1 MSSELEKIRNIGIIA
16 HIDAGKTTTTER
28 ILFYTGREHKM
39 GEVDQ
44 GTATMDWMSQEQER
58 GITITSAATTCTWND
73 HQINIIDTP
82 GHVDF
87 TAEVERSLRVLDGAV
102 GVFCGVGGV
111 EAQSETVWQQADTY
125 DIPRIA
131 YVNKLDRM
139 GADFRSVL
147 KEIEEELDANPVPVT
162 IPIGSGDDLEGVI
175 DLIDMDALYFD
186 QESKGA
192 RIERES
198 IPESEQDEA
207 ENAREALLE
216 AACDFSDELMMKYLE
231 DQEITTELLIS
242 ALRTGTLEEQVVL
255 TYGGASLH
263 NIGVQPLMDG
273 ICHFLP
279 SPPDIPAVE
288 GVNPE
293 TEEPLYRKPDPDGPL
308 SALVFKTDTD
318 QHGELAYTRIYS
330 GTLRSGDRIYNA
342 TQDSMERVTAIYNM
356 HAHSRTE
363 VDEARAGRIVAVM
376 GFSNTRTGDT
386 LCTPGEEILLEQV
399 SFPETV
405 IDMAVEPK
413 SSSDREKLNEA
424 LEKMALDD
432 PTFQVREEEETG
444 QKIVSG
450 MGELHLEVLRERI
463 MEEFNVEARV
473 GEVRVSYREQV
484 SEPVQATGKFQQSSG
499 DRTEFAGVTV
509 ELEPNDSSLS
519 PRIELALE
527 NEDDL
532 PKELVPSIEDGL
544 ESGGAG
550 GGMTGFPLIY
560 TTIRGIR
567 AEVGSDQYSRNAFEA
582 AAARAVRQALQQ
594 AGCEILE
601 PIMRLEVVA
610 PSDFLGAIVEDLNR
624 RRAEIEE
631 IDHQDEDR
639 IIHAFVPISE
649 MIGYATSIRSLT
661 EGRGTYTLEPHDYRA
676 LPEKVREERFGEM
689 I

>member
-1 MSSELEKIRNIGIIA
+1 MSSELHDIRNIGIIA

-28 ILFYTGREHKM
+28 ILYYTGREHKM

-58 GITITSAATTCTWND
+58 GITITSAATTCTWNN
-73 HQINIIDTP
+73 HQVNIIDTP

-111 EAQSETVWQQADTY
+111 EAQSETVWDQADTY
-125 DIPRIA
+125 EIPRIA

-139 GADFRSVL
+139 GADYRNVMD
-147 KEIEEELDANPVPVT
+147 EMVEELDANPVPVT

-175 DLIDMDALYFD
+175 DLIGMDALYFD

-192 RIERES
+192 KIDRKE
-198 IPESEQDEA
+198 IPEFMQEEA
-207 ENAREALLE
+207 EEARDNLVE
-216 AACDFSDELMMKYLE
+216 AACDFSDELMMAYLE
-231 DQEITTELLIS
+231 DHPIEDEELIG
-242 ALRTGTLEEQVVL
+242 ALREGTLQEKIVP
-255 TYGGASLH
+255 TYAGSSLH
-263 NIGVQPLMDG
+263 NIGVQPMMDG
-273 ICHFLP
+273 IGSFLP
-279 SPPDIPAVE
+279 SPLDVPPVE
-288 GVNPE
+288 GIDPD
-293 TEEPLYRKPDPDGPL
+293 TEETIHRKPDPDEPF

-330 GTLRSGDRIYNA
+330 GTLQQGDQIYNA
-342 TQDSMERVTAIYNM
+342 TNETMERVTAIYNM

-363 VDEARAGRIVAVM
+363 VDEARAGRIVALM
-376 GFSNTRTGDT
+376 GFSETRTGDT
-386 LCTPGEEILLEQV
+386 LCTPGEEIILEQV

-413 SSSDREKLNEA
+413 SSDEREKLNEA

-463 MEEFNVEARV
+463 MEEYNVEARV

-484 SEPVQATGKFQQSSG
+484 SGPVRATGTFEQTSG
-499 DRTEFAGVTV
+499 EKTEYASVTV
-509 ELEPNDSSLS
+509 ELEPNEESLS
-519 PRIELALE
+519 PQVEMSLE

-532 PKELVPSIEDGL
+532 PMELIPSIQEGL

-567 AEVGSDQYSRNAFEA
+567 ADLRDRYSRNAFEA
-582 AAARAVRQALQQ
+582 AAARAVREGLRK
-594 AGCEILE
+594 AGCDILE
-601 PIMRLEVVA
+601 PIMRLEVVT

-631 IDHQDEDR
+631 IDNQDDDR
-639 IIHAFVPISE
+639 IINAFVPISE

-676 LPEKVREERFGEM
+676 LPDKVREDRFGEM